1 MCSIDSGRRE
11 SYPRLSAVASA
22 PDKPPTLVVPTQLP
36 SIQAAVDAASP
47 GAMIQILGG
56 TYTESYASA
65 KD

>member
-1 MCSIDSGRRE
+1 LDFGSTV
-11 SYPRLSAVASA
+11 VAAA
-22 PDKPPTLVVPTQLP
+22 PKPPTLVVPTQLP

-65 KD
+65 KE